1 MKIKN
6 YLIVF
11 SLLQL
16 SFAFSQNF
24 EEQIIA
30 RSGNWYEPI
39 IIDMDNDGIE
49 DLVSISGDG
58 SIAWWKKD
66 ANANYTK
73 IIIDETPKIVNDFDV
88 IDIDGDNDLDILL
101 SRLHTIEVYY
111 NDGNQNFNVTYT
123 QNNGYSS
130 NIIAKGDFDGNGY
143 NDFITTSRASNGYLK
158 VWYRNPTANF
168 SSSNI
173 RQVPIST
180 GDIVVDD
187 IDNDGDLDLIMS
199 VSSIPWTE
207 NHILCYL
214 NDGFGNFIEHLINYT
229 LTNRAIRILDYN
241 EDGNKDFVVK
251 RNSPS
256 GSSVILF
263 SNDGNLN
270 FTESSVDANDPKIA
284 DLWDSIFD
292 MTSIEDTFITPN
304 SFTYYDIDKDGFKD
318 VISTSSAENELVLW
332 HNQGGLNF
340 TKNIIDNTASLISSS
355 DVVDFNNDGLNDIIV
370 STYQFG
376 DGKVY
381 LYTNEG
387 NFNFTK
393 SILLDVTGVQKVIVE
408 DVNNDGHFDL
418 LYTRP
423 ANNNGQIYAYINDGN
438 GNFTSQFLA
447 NIEDRLVV
455 VSYAD
460 VNNDGFKDLITDRA
474 NVDST
479 FYFQNDGNLNFTK
492 ISLPARANF
501 FDIDGDNDLD
511 FISSRFDYTES
522 KNYFSW
528 YENNGS
534 GDFTEH
540 VIFTHNTNS
549 GDEIT
554 IQDFDGDG
562 DIDFVSVPR
571 NEYASQGISL
581 WENDGNQVFTK
592 STVNNDYKII
602 SHLLNDDY
610 DNDGD
615 IDVLSSSTKFPFTIW
630 KNTSDVALS
639 VDVFDTKSTTF
650 VFPNPTSKYL
660 NFSTERNIKSIEIY
674 NLLGKRIY
682 SYKNKKKI
690 HISHLPAGIYYAK
703 IIDELYN
710 SENIKFIKE

>member
-1 MKIKN
+1 MKITN
-6 YLIVF
+6 FI
-11 SLLQL
+11 LLTALFQIPFL
-16 SFAFSQNF
+16 FSQNF

-39 IIDMDNDGIE
+39 IIDIDNDGIE

-66 ANANYTK
+66 ANSNYTK

-111 NDGNQNFNVTYT
+111 NDGNQNFNTTYT

-143 NDFITTSRASNGYLK
+143 NDFITTSRASNAHLK

-180 GDIVVDD
+180 EDIVVDD

-199 VSSIPWTE
+199 VSSSSWTE

-214 NDGFGNFIEHLINYT
+214 NDGFGNFTEHLINYT

-241 EDGNKDFVVK
+241 DDGNKDFVVK
-251 RNSPS
+251 RNTPS
-256 GSSVILF
+256 GGIILF

-270 FTESSVDANDPKIA
+270 FTENTVDANDPKVA
-284 DLWDSIFD
+284 DLWNSNFD
-292 MTSIEDTFITPN
+292 MTSIEDTFISPN
-304 SFTYYDIDKDGFKD
+304 SFTSFDIDKDGFKD

-340 TKNIIDNTASLISSS
+340 TKNIIDNTASLIRSS

-376 DGKVY
+376 EGKVY

-408 DVNNDGHFDL
+408 DVNNDGYFDL

-423 ANNNGQIYAYINDGN
+423 ASNNGQIYAYVNDGN
-438 GNFTSQFLA
+438 SNFTSQFLA
-447 NIEDRLVV
+447 TIEDWLVV

-460 VNNDGFKDLITDRA
+460 VNNDGYKDLITDKP
-474 NVDST
+474 NIDNPI
-479 FYFQNDGNLNFTK
+479 YFKNDGNLNFTK
-492 ISLPARANF
+492 TSLPARANF

-522 KNYFSW
+522 KNFFSW
-528 YENNGS
+528 YENDGS
-534 GDFTEH
+534 GNFTEH

-571 NEYASQGISL
+571 NEYASQGISF
-581 WENDGNQVFTK
+581 WENNGNQVFTK
-592 STVNNDYKII
+592 STVNNDYKITN
-602 SHLLNDDY
+602 HLLNDDY

-615 IDVLSSSTKFPFTIW
+615 MDVLTSSTKFPFTIW
-630 KNTSDVALS
+630 QNKSDTALFLIES
-639 VDVFDTKSTTF
+639 EKKIVFIS
-650 VFPNPTSKYL
+650 PNPTKN
-660 NFSTERNIKSIEIY
+660 NFSIQTKENIFKVIIY
-674 NLLGKRIY
+674 DALGKKITTFKNTKNIEMSNLPKGIY
-682 SYKNKKKI
+682 FAHIFSNKKHKEILKVLKI
-690 HISHLPAGIYYAK
+690 
-703 IIDELYN
+703 
-710 SENIKFIKE
+710 